1 MQALATL
8 CAARKENQKAVF
20 PRSLPAAFWL
30 VLQDSSPGATQPE
43 EGHICCPHPRRH
55 LGRLQLL
62 PGLGAWG
69 LGGPQLCFLLGD
81 PGQGSWTC
89 SQTRDSSSFWFPSL
103 GDSSCPMAAAI
114 LYTFHTHSPS
124 KIPKRF
130 PFPKRTPKEEPHGLG
145 RAEITWKRETAVVT
159 PSGLETE
166 RGQEGV
172 SLCTC
177 HL

>member
-20 PRSLPAAFWL
+20 PRSLPDEFWL
-30 VLQDSSPGATQPE
+30 VLQDSSLGATQPE
-43 EGHICCPHPRRH
+43 EGHVCCPHPRRH

-69 LGGPQLCFLLGD
+69 PSGPQLCFLLGD

-103 GDSSCPMAAAI
+103 GDSSYPMAAAI
-114 LYTFHTHSPS
+114 LYTFHTHSLS

-130 PFPKRTPKEEPHGLG
+130 SFPKRTPKEEPHGLG
-145 RAEITWKRETAVVT
+145 RAEITWERETAVVT